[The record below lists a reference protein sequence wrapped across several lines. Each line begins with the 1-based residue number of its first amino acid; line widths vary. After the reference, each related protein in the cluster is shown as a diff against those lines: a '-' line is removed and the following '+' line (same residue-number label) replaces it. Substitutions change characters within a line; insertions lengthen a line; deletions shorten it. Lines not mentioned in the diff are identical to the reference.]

1 MDVKASFKA
10 KRLQILAG
18 FVVVIASLGLEQF
31 RVVESS
37 HFLHR
42 LDNYFYDILVRN
54 SPRPLPSFPRVVIAD
69 IDDYSVAKKGRWPW
83 PRAIFA
89 QLIERLKEYGV
100 ILVAFDVVFSEP
112 EINYALGLKDK
123 IIHLPSANSWQP
135 LMDTLDKLAPAV
147 DNDLLFARAMQTH
160 ETVLGYLFY
169 QAKLNKGALPA
180 ALLNEKEEAIQSN
193 GLSVIQ
199 FQGYQSSLKSFIE
212 AARFGGFVSNFPD
225 ADGLVRHGLLV
236 AGFENKLY
244 PSLSL
249 AVVMRY
255 LLVDHVSL
263 ITRPNGEGK
272 AILTGLN
279 VGGTVIPLNPSGQIL
294 IPFFGEAGTL
304 PYYSIADLL
313 DKKVPAEELAG
324 AIVIVGSSTI
334 LLSDRHPTPVS
345 ETFPGVE
352 INANVIAAIL
362 NQQIP
367 TIHHSHHT
375 KKLVE
380 MSLLGAPLILIMP
393 FLGPVWLIGLYLLL
407 TAALLLGSFLLFT
420 YKNTYFSVA
429 SFCLLLL
436 LLALVNFL
444 YEFVYERRQKNKIKR
459 LFGQYVPP
467 SHIEEMTNAA
477 EHFSMEGETREMS
490 VLFSDVRDF
499 TAISESLDASTVK
512 WLLNA
517 LFTPMTRIIFE
528 HQGTIDKYVGDMV
541 MAFWGAPLH
550 DEQHAFH
557 AVAAALAIKTAL
569 PTSIHHGQV
578 AFPEIKLGI
587 GISTGKMDV
596 GDMGSEFR
604 RAYTVIGDTVNLA
617 SRLEQLTKFYH
628 VDILV
633 SEATRASQD
642 AFVWQLIDKVTVKGR
657 QQPLA
662 IYEPLGYQQEAD
674 AALLTQLQDY
684 EAALAHFYQQ
694 RWSQALTAFQELQ
707 KCYPDRYLYE
717 LYIQRIMHLRT
728 QDLPPDWNGVF
739 VHTHK

>member
-18 FVVVIASLGLEQF
+18 FFVLTASLCLEQF

-83 PRAIFA
+83 PRSIFA

-100 ILVAFDVVFSEP
+100 IIVAFDVVFSEP

-135 LMDTLDKLAPAV
+135 LMDTLDRLAPAV
-147 DNDLLFARAMQTH
+147 DNDLLFAKAMQTH

-169 QAKLNKGALPA
+169 QAKLNKGALPP
-180 ALLNEKEEAIQSN
+180 ALLNEQQEAIQSDA
-193 GLSVIQ
+193 LSVIQ

-236 AGFENKLY
+236 AGFDNKLY

-255 LLVDHVSL
+255 LLVDHVL
-263 ITRPNGEGK
+263 LLTRPNGEGK

-294 IPFFGEAGTL
+294 IPFFGEAGSL

-367 TIHHSHHT
+367 TIHHSHHA

-393 FLGPVWLIGLYLLL
+393 FLGPVWLIILYLLL

-490 VLFSDVRDF
+490 VLFSDIRNF

-557 AVAAALAIKTAL
+557 AVAAALAIKTTL
-569 PTSIHHGQV
+569 PTTIQHGQV

-617 SRLEQLTKFYH
+617 SRLEQLTKFYR

-633 SEATRASQD
+633 SEATRASQE

-657 QQPLA
+657 QQPVA

-674 AALLTQLQDY
+674 AALLVQLQHY
-684 EAALAHFYQQ
+684 EEALVLFYQQ
-694 RWSQALTAFQELQ
+694 RWPEALTAFENLQ
-707 KCYPDRYLYE
+707 RCYPDRYLYE

-728 QDLPPDWNGVF
+728 QNLPPDWDGVF

>member
-1 MDVKASFKA
+1 MDVKAAFKA

-18 FVVVIASLGLEQF
+18 FLVLIASLGLEQF
-31 RVVESS
+31 RLVASS
-37 HFLHR
+37 HFLNR
-42 LDNYFYDILVRN
+42 LDNYVYDILVRN
-54 SPRPLPSFPRVVIAD
+54 SLRPVPHFPRVVIAD
-69 IDDYSVAKKGRWPW
+69 IDDYSVAQKGRWPW

-89 QLIERLKEYGV
+89 QLIDRLKEYGV
-100 ILVAFDVVFSEP
+100 IIVAFDVVFSEP

-123 IIHLPSANSWQP
+123 VLHLPSANSWQP
-135 LMDTLDKLAPAV
+135 LIDTLDKLAPAV
-147 DNDLLFARAMQTH
+147 DNDLLFAKAMQNH

-169 QAKLNKGALPA
+169 QAKLNKGALPPG
-180 ALLNEKEEAIQSN
+180 LVDEKQAAIQSDQ
-193 GLSVIQ
+193 LSVIQ
-199 FQGYQSSLKSFIE
+199 FQGYQSSLKPFME

-255 LLVDHVSL
+255 LLVDHVSVL
-263 ITRPNGEGK
+263 TRQNGEGK

-294 IPFFGEAGTL
+294 IPFFGEPGSL
-304 PYYSIADLL
+304 PYYSIADIL

-367 TIHHSHHT
+367 TIHHANQGI
-375 KKLVE
+375 KLLE
-380 MSLLGAPLILIMP
+380 MSLLGGVLTLVLP
-393 FLGPVWLIGLYLLL
+393 FLGPVWLIILYLFL
-407 TAALLLGSFLLFT
+407 TAAFLLGSFLLFI
-420 YKNTYFSVA
+420 YKNLYFSVA

-436 LLALVNFL
+436 LLVLVNFL

-477 EHFSMEGETREMS
+477 EQFSMEGETRDMS
-490 VLFSDVRDF
+490 VLFSDIRNF

-550 DEQHAFH
+550 DERHAFH
-557 AVAAALAIKTAL
+557 AVAAALAIKTTL
-569 PTSIHHGQV
+569 PTIIHHGQV
-578 AFPEIKLGI
+578 TFPEIKLGI

-617 SRLEQLTKFYH
+617 SRLEQLTKFYR

-642 AFVWQLIDKVTVKGR
+642 DFVWQMIDKVTVKGR
-657 QQPLA
+657 QQPVA

-674 AALLTQLQDY
+674 AGLLAQLQHY
-684 EAALAHFYQQ
+684 EEALHYFYQQ
-694 RWSQALTAFQELQ
+694 RWAEALTAFEALRT
-707 KCYPDRYLYE
+707 CYPDRYLYE

-728 QDLPPDWNGVF
+728 QDLPADWDGVF